1 MKFKKLLAG
10 VLSAAMVATMI
21 PSSLAGMFVS
31 AADTDLSSH
40 LLFQYTDTLEDQS
53 GKDNDGVAKGN
64 GVQTG
69 IEKDGRSSV
78 YLSSTSHGGGSIQ
91 LPDDLTAD
99 LTSETGFTFTTWIN
113 AATDADWA
121 RILDFGTDASGAD
134 PDTVK
139 DYFFI
144 AQNGRV
150 VAGQGASEFYLSDT
164 GISPAENEW
173 HHMAFTFMPEVN
185 AAGEDGQN
193 VGVIIYVDG
202 EVAFDASV
210 NQTNSGTRNALIDW
224 CNNVLPKLTDNYIGY
239 SRFSAD
245 PELNAY
251 LSDMRFYDMG
261 LTGNE
266 VVQVMADGMTTDQV
280 LNMAK
285 ESLTLAQT
293 ATSTDITLPA
303 TALAG
308 LVNVTWASSNPGV
321 MGNDGTIGTVEENT
335 TVTMTATLTY
345 GDQSVTK
352 EFNITV
358 YSPDTVPYVLN
369 IDGDDVVMDVSDTL
383 FGLFYEDIN
392 NAADGGIY
400 AELVQ
405 NRSFEFFTFGGY
417 TSNYTDGASSRT
429 HVPLQYWNYENGS
442 MTAKSEGG
450 LDETNPALA
459 LTAKEDDTFAG
470 INTSVNHYYATVA
483 DGTRVTN
490 QGYTSSNSSAM
501 NMEPGATY
509 NFSIYAKGN
518 GSSILVYVED
528 DNGNKLTDTQTINV
542 GSDEWTKCE
551 AVLSSNTEKDTL
563 GTLVMEFT
571 GNTDIDMVSLMP
583 VQTWGYSDQEGS
595 ESAHSNYEANS
606 NYRLR
611 EDLMQ
616 ALLKTNPSFLRFP
629 GGCISEGSYTWDNVY
644 DWKKSVGTAE
654 QREENYNVWGY
665 AMTMGLGYLE
675 YFQMAEDLG
684 AEPLPVMAC
693 GVLCQ
698 ARSDGANA
706 AGGALMDYYIQ
717 NFKDLIEFANG
728 DESTE
733 YGKLRAQLGHPEPF
747 NLKYLGVG
755 NENWG
760 NEFFANFEVFYAE
773 IMAFCKENGYDIT
786 IISTTGAQANDSA
799 YQSGWEFLAGEKAGG
814 DYTDKVT
821 TGMDTVV
828 GESGSTADRTHT
840 WYEKDSE
847 TDLPLKDNYMDTI
860 ADEHYYRSNEYLLN
874 NTDRYDYYER
884 AYNEDGTINDELSS
898 KVFVGEYASTDKN
911 TMMGA
916 LSEAAIMTSYEQ
928 NSDVV
933 RLAATAPLF
942 NKERDDSLY
951 RWTPDVIW
959 FDNDSVWFTPT
970 YYVQSLFPSNLGDEL
985 LRTDF
990 EYLDESG
997 EMKTLQPEGGVM
1009 LASGNAPVTIS
1020 KVTIYNADGGVY
1032 QTYDFTQMDENALE
1046 LAGWSEL
1053 PGSTAGYTL
1062 TGEGLNL
1069 AAQTAG
1075 YNGIYLNT
1083 DDMPANYKVVVDAT
1097 RTANGPDGF
1106 YVGVGVTDVTPDS
1119 EDMVV
1124 YSINYGGNAT
1134 GFKVYKDGVEGYT
1147 LGDYSVGTA
1156 AGNTYLT
1163 NYEAITTGTP
1173 YEITVDYG
1181 TTTSAGV
1188 GEDAV
1193 AVASGRQQ
1201 LNAYYTDGT
1210 TTSKVLNANLTA
1222 VNDMIYNSVTKDDEY
1237 VYIKLVNVDGYS
1249 KTTGINID
1257 NLAMS
1262 GKGTMTVLSGTE
1274 ENVNTANVNTDGN
1287 EVIAPITSDITLQS
1301 GSTTITLPAYSLT
1314 VLKLEISDG
1323 NVDVTMGGSLV
1334 DSNNLTTEEGRE
1346 GWNGYTVS
1354 GNGATYTE
1362 GNETITADENG
1373 VTFTQIGG
1381 NNYSVANPLKG
1392 NVTDGFSVV
1401 LDVAIPEGA
1410 TVDSWSGLFGFNN
1423 HAAWDHFQLS
1433 NNGLSIY
1440 ANSGIAKEDQ
1450 GATGN
1455 HYYDIERAEEKVDL
1469 TDAQVT
1475 MAVDKT
1481 SLKIYVNGELA
1492 ATYED
1497 GQQYGSALNNTYVN
1511 AVTLGA
1517 ANALDWFNLG
1527 TTAGDGTT
1535 WQWNNSL
1542 MTVSAVSF
1550 YNRALTA
1557 EEVSALAAY
1566 IPSTGVSIDG
1576 EDYIEITRGDSVT
1589 LNATVYPVGEGEP
1602 DPNTGKLPGAA
1613 TNSVT
1618 WSSSHPEIATVSKTG
1633 TVRGVAAGEATIT
1646 ATTTEGFTDTVTV
1659 KVNPVLVNN
1668 VTINTAAQT
1677 IDLGAS
1683 LRISATASPS
1693 NADNKTLKYESSDP
1707 QVATVDE
1714 EGILTTKGEGTT
1726 TITVTSTDGSNK
1738 SATVDIT
1745 VKDYEL
1751 ESVVITNAPDFELVV
1766 GSSLR
1771 LRTEVTPSEAAV
1783 TMSYETSNPEVA
1795 TVEGGMLSIVGVGE
1809 ATITVKATKLA
1820 DANESVSTTLKVTA
1834 VEQGDLVADYQ
1845 FNGNLIN
1852 DANKLQEGSY
1862 QTTTQGDLAVDPETG
1877 TITFNYSSGTGSANR
1892 VQMENPLKGKDLS
1905 ETGFTVAVKLDP
1917 TAGTINQYEGI
1928 WGFDDGAGFF
1938 GLGGNGQLWF
1948 NDYNG
1953 NYYDFIETAG
1963 NISANDGME
1972 LITVT
1977 VDPVQ
1982 DQIYFYK
1989 DSTLIKTVKSTWVDA
2004 ICTHVSN
2011 MNYFNLGCAATVYWG
2026 TAGFTCDYL
2035 QVYQRQLTDAE
2046 VGYLATT
2053 GSIEEPETVNK
2064 SALDTMVT
2072 KAAMIDGSIYTQ
2084 SSWTPFIEALNA
2096 ATAVIKN
2103 EQATNQ
2109 DVLTAQNNLNAAMEG
2124 LDVYAPI
2131 STPEVDV
2138 EYTFDGTLDATTGDA
2153 AAAELTGNKVYVG
2166 TDTTPAAPVTAEK
2179 ATFAA
2184 GPEEGTQAVQLS
2196 PSLGYGLK
2204 LDLPIT
2210 DSTFTVSFDVSY
2222 AALSTSSATM
2232 LIANDTLDQ
2241 YWSSIG
2247 QGWKT
2252 TIEETPMIWSRDQA
2266 SDQWMDLV
2274 SSNAGMALG
2283 EFATITAV
2291 FDNGTGYLYVNGTLV
2306 GTGSVPNAYGEGTEV
2321 YLGVNAWDAI
2331 PSASVANVQF
2341 YDEALV
2347 AQQVAYVVNGTEI
2360 VYDETPAEITP
2371 ITGEELT
2378 ATQAVVQQA
2387 ITIAQKW
2394 TGDQQD
2400 ARYTL
2405 LTALNELVAAGDVT
2419 KITSEQATALQ
2430 AALNNV
2436 MDSMKVLG
2444 DKNGDGV
2451 LNVLDV
2457 MCMAQYVV
2465 GSASN
2470 IDDPD
2475 VNNDG
2480 QVNLLDVM
2488 YLAQVVNGT
2497 LDYPEESVSE

>member
-10 VLSAAMVATMI
+10 VLSAAMIATMI
-21 PSSLAGMFVS
+21 PASLAGTFVS
-31 AADTDLSSH
+31 AEGLDDH
-40 LLFQYTDTLEDQS
+40 LLFQYTNSLTDQS
-53 GKDNDGVAKGN
+53 GNGNDGTAVGS
-64 GVQTG
+64 GVQT
-69 IEKDGRSSV
+69 EVLEDGRSSV
-78 YLSSTSHGGGSIQ
+78 YLGSTSHGGGSIQ
-91 LPDDLTAD
+91 LPDDLTAN
-99 LTSETGFTFTTWIN
+99 LSSETGFTFSTWIN
-113 AATDADWA
+113 AATDADWT
-121 RILDFGTDASGAD
+121 RILDFGTDAAGAD
-134 PDTVK
+134 PDNVK

-164 GISPAENEW
+164 GISPAVDEW

-210 NQTNSGTRNALIDW
+210 NQTNSGTRNALIAW
-224 CNNVLPKLTDNYIGY
+224 CNDVLPTFTDNYIGY
-239 SRFSAD
+239 SRFAVD

-251 LSDMRFYDMG
+251 LSDMRFYDIG
-261 LTGNE
+261 LTADE
-266 VVQVMADGMTTDQV
+266 VVQVMADGMTTEQV
-280 LNMAK
+280 LNMAQ

-293 ATSTDITLPA
+293 ATSTDISLPA

-308 LVNVTWASSNPGV
+308 LVNVTWVSSNPDV
-321 MGNDGTIGTVEENT
+321 MGNDGTIGNVEENT
-335 TVTMTATLTY
+335 TVTLTATLSY
-345 GDQSVTK
+345 QDQTVTK
-352 EFNITV
+352 EFTITV
-358 YSPDTVPYVLN
+358 YSADTVPYVLN

-383 FGLFYEDIN
+383 YGLFYEDIN

-405 NRSFEFFTFGGY
+405 NRSFEFFTFSGY
-417 TSNYTDGASSRT
+417 DSNYTNGASSRT
-429 HVPLQYWNYENGS
+429 HTPLQYWTGDTS
-442 MTAKSEGG
+442 MMTAKSEGG

-459 LTAKEDDTFAG
+459 LTAEEDEAFAG
-470 INTSVNHYYATVA
+470 INTTVNSYYATVA
-483 DGTRVTN
+483 DGARITN

-518 GSSILVYVED
+518 GSSIQVYVED
-528 DNGNKLTDTQTINV
+528 DNGNRLTDSQTITV
-542 GSDEWTKCE
+542 GSDEWTKYE
-551 AVLSSNTEKDTL
+551 AVLSSNTTEDTL

-571 GNTDIDMVSLMP
+571 GTADIDMVSLMP
-583 VQTWGYSDQEGS
+583 VETWGYSDQEGS
-595 ESAHSNYEANS
+595 ETARSNYDAND

-616 ALLKTNPSFLRFP
+616 ALLDCNPSFLRFP

-644 DWKKSVGTAE
+644 DWKKSIGTAE

-717 NFKDLIEFANG
+717 SFKDLIEFANG

-733 YGKLRAQLGHPEPF
+733 YGALRAQLGHPEPF

-773 IMAFCKENGYDIT
+773 IMAFCEENGYDIT
-786 IISTTGAQANDSA
+786 IISTVGAQANDSA
-799 YQSGWEFLAGEKAGG
+799 YQSGWEFLAGGKADG
-814 DYTDKVT
+814 DYTDTVT
-821 TGMDTVV
+821 TGMDTVI
-828 GESGSTADRTHT
+828 GESGSTASRTHN
-840 WYEKDSE
+840 WYTSDSE
-847 TDLPLKDNYMDTI
+847 TDLALKDNYMDTI
-860 ADEHYYRSNEYLLN
+860 ADEHYYRSNDYLIN

-884 AYNEDGTINDELSS
+884 VYNADGTINDELSS

-911 TMMGA
+911 TLMGA
-916 LSEAAIMTSYEQ
+916 LNEAAIMTSYEQ

-933 RLAATAPLF
+933 RMAATAPLF

-1009 LASGNAPVTIS
+1009 LASGNAVVTIS
-1020 KVTIYNADGGVY
+1020 SATIYNADGSVY
-1032 QTYDFTQMDENALE
+1032 QTYDFTQMSEQDLA

-1053 PGSTAGYTL
+1053 PSSTAGYTL

-1069 AAQTAG
+1069 AAQTSG

-1083 DDMPANYKVVVDAT
+1083 DDMPDNYKVVVNAT

-1106 YVGVGVTDVTPDS
+1106 YVGVGVTDVTVGS

-1124 YSINYGGNAT
+1124 YSINYGGSAT
-1134 GFKVYKDGVEGYT
+1134 GFKVYKDGVQGYT

-1163 NYEAITTGTP
+1163 QYEAITTGTP

-1181 TTTSAGV
+1181 TTTATPDGIN
-1188 GEDAV
+1188 
-1193 AVASGRQQ
+1193 VASGRQQ
-1201 LNAYYTDGT
+1201 LNAWYTDGGDF
-1210 TTSKVLNANLTA
+1210 TSQKLNANLTA

-1237 VYIKLVNVDGYS
+1237 VYVKLVNVDGYS

-1262 GKGTMTVLSGTE
+1262 GKGTMTVLAGTE
-1274 ENVNTANVNTDGN
+1274 DNVNTANVNTDGN
-1287 EVIAPITSDITLQS
+1287 EVIAPVTSDITLQN
-1301 GSTTITLPAYSLT
+1301 GSTTLTLPAYSVT

-1323 NVDVTMGGSLV
+1323 NVDLTMGGSLV

-1346 GWNGYTVS
+1346 GWSGYTAS
-1354 GNGATYTE
+1354 NFGGTYTE
-1362 GNETITADENG
+1362 GNDTITEDENG
-1373 VTFTQIGG
+1373 VTFTQAGL
-1381 NNYSVANPLKG
+1381 NSYSLANPLKG
-1392 NVTDGFSVV
+1392 KVTEGFSVV
-1401 LDVAIPEGA
+1401 LDVTIPEA
-1410 TVDSWSGLFGFNN
+1410 QALTDYEGLFGFNN
-1423 HAAWDHFQLS
+1423 HGAWQYWQAS
-1433 NNGLSIY
+1433 NNGATLQANSDLAYTNWTGEAPGSNPFYYGVVGTAQNMSDVQYTLTVDATGASIY
-1440 ANSGIAKEDQ
+1440 
-1450 GATGN
+1450 
-1455 HYYDIERAEEKVDL
+1455 L
-1469 TDAQVT
+1469 
-1475 MAVDKT
+1475 
-1481 SLKIYVNGELA
+1481 NGELV
-1492 ATYED
+1492 ATYTEENSD
-1497 GQQYGSALNNTYVN
+1497 YVS

-1517 ANALDWFNLG
+1517 ANGLDWFNLG
-1527 TTAGDGTT
+1527 FNAGDGAT
-1535 WQWNNSL
+1535 WNWFNSL
-1542 MTVSAVSF
+1542 MTVSSVSF

-1557 EEVSALAAY
+1557 EEAASLAAY

-1576 EDYIEITRGDSVT
+1576 EDTITITRGDSVT
-1589 LNATVYPVGEGEP
+1589 LNATVSPVGEGEP
-1602 DPNTGKLPGAA
+1602 DPETGKVPGAA

-1618 WSSSHPEIATVSKTG
+1618 WSSSDDSIATVSKTG
-1633 TVRGVAAGEATIT
+1633 VVRGVAAGTATIT
-1646 ATTTEGFTDTVTV
+1646 ATTTEGFTDSVTVTV
-1659 KVNPVLVNN
+1659 EPVRVSGI
-1668 VTINTAAQT
+1668 TINTAAQT

-1683 LRISATASPS
+1683 LRISASVSPS
-1693 NADNKTLKYESSDP
+1693 NADNKTLSYASSNP
-1707 QVATVDE
+1707 AVATVNE
-1714 EGILTTKGEGTT
+1714 EGILTTVGEGTT
-1726 TITVTSTDGSNK
+1726 TITVSSTDGSNV

-1745 VKDYEL
+1745 VENFPL
-1751 ESVVITNAPDFELVV
+1751 ESVVVTNAPDFELVV

-1771 LRTEVTPSEAAV
+1771 LRTDVTPAEASV
-1783 TMSYETSNPEVA
+1783 TMSYASSNADVA
-1795 TVEGGMLSIVGVGE
+1795 TVEGGMLSIVGEGN
-1809 ATITVKATKLA
+1809 ATITVTATKA
-1820 DANESVSTTLKVTA
+1820 DGTSVSTSFDVTA
-1834 VEQGDLVADYQ
+1834 VVQGDLVADYQ
-1845 FNGNLIN
+1845 FNGDLIN
-1852 DANKLQEGSY
+1852 SANKLQEGSY
-1862 QTTTQGDLAVDPETG
+1862 QTSTQGDLAVDPETG
-1877 TITFNYSSGTGSANR
+1877 TITFNYSSGTGSANL
-1892 VQMENPLKGKDLS
+1892 VKMENPLKGKDLS
-1905 ETGFTVAVKLDP
+1905 TSGFTVAVMLDP
-1917 TAGTINQYEGI
+1917 TAGSINQYEGI
-1928 WGFDDGAGFF
+1928 WGFDDGSGFF

-1948 NDYNG
+1948 NDYAG

-1972 LITVT
+1972 LITVK
-1977 VDPVQ
+1977 VDPVN
-1982 DQIYFYK
+1982 DMIYFYK
-1989 DSTLIKTVKSTWVDA
+1989 DATLIETVSSSWVDA
-2004 ICTHVSN
+2004 ICTHVSS

-2053 GSIEEPETVNK
+2053 GSIEEPETVDTT
-2064 SALDTMVT
+2064 ALATNVT
-2072 KAAMIDGSIYTQ
+2072 KAALIDGEGYTQ
-2084 SSWTPFIEALNA
+2084 SSWNTFIAALEAAKDVLLNPTTNVAVLEANNALNS
-2096 ATAVIKN
+2096 
-2103 EQATNQ
+2103 
-2109 DVLTAQNNLNAAMEG
+2109 AMEG
-2124 LDVYAPI
+2124 LTVYAPPA
-2131 STPEVDV
+2131 TPEADV
-2138 EYTFDGTLDATTGDA
+2138 EYSFNGTLDATGDA

-2166 TDTTPAAPVTAEK
+2166 TDTTPAEPVTAEE
-2179 ATFAA
+2179 ATFTA

-2204 LDLPIT
+2204 LDIPVT
-2210 DSTFTVSFDVSY
+2210 DSTFTMSFDVSY
-2222 AALSTSSATM
+2222 AALSTNSATM

-2266 SDQWMDLV
+2266 GNQWMDLV
-2274 SSNAGMALG
+2274 SSNAGMALD
-2283 EFATITAV
+2283 EFATVTAV
-2291 FDNGTGYLYVNGTLV
+2291 FDNGNGSLYVNGTLV
-2306 GTGSVPNAYGEGTEV
+2306 GTGNVPSAYGEGTEV

-2331 PSASVANVQF
+2331 PSASIANVQF
-2341 YDEALV
+2341 YDEALN
-2347 AQQVAYVVNGTEI
+2347 AAQVAYVVNGTEI
-2360 VYDETPAEITP
+2360 VYDETPAEITY
-2371 ITGEELT
+2371 ITGDDLT
-2378 ATQAVVQQA
+2378 AVQDTVARAVA
-2387 ITIAQKW
+2387 AEENW
-2394 TGDQQD
+2394 TGEQDD
-2400 ARYTL
+2400 ARYALLCTL
-2405 LTALNELVAAGDVT
+2405 NDMVAAGDVT
-2419 KITSEQATALQ
+2419 KITAQQGLALQ
-2430 AALNNV
+2430 VALNTTMNSV
-2436 MDSMKVLG
+2436 SVVG

-2451 LNVLDV
+2451 LDVLDV
-2457 MCMAQYVV
+2457 MMLAQYVT
-2465 GSASN
+2465 GSVTE

-2475 VNNDG
+2475 VNNDNV
-2480 QVNLLDVM
+2480 VNVLDVM

-2497 LDYPEESVSE
+2497 LTYPLGAM

>member
-69 IEKDGRSSV
+69 VEKDGRSSV

-99 LTSETGFTFTTWIN
+99 LSSKTGFTFTTWIN

-150 VAGQGASEFYLSDT
+150 VAGQGTSEFYLSDT

-542 GSDEWTKCE
+542 GSDEWTKYE

-571 GNTDIDMVSLMP
+571 GDTDIDMVSLMP

-616 ALLKTNPSFLRFP
+616 ALLNTNPSFLRFP

-733 YGKLRAQLGHPEPF
+733 YGALRTALGHPEPF

-911 TMMGA
+911 TLMGA

-970 YYVQSLFPSNLGDEL
+970 YYVQSHFPSNLGDEL

-1009 LASGNAPVTIS
+1009 LASGNAPVNIS

-1053 PGSTAGYTL
+1053 PSSTAGYTL

-1069 AAQTAG
+1069 AAQTSG

-1323 NVDVTMGGSLV
+1323 NVDVTMGDSLAGSYTF
-1334 DSNNLTTEEGRE
+1334 DNENLANGAVEGAAGTVVTNKTLQENDNTMTYVEGRNGGKAVSFDGTADGNVVKLDATLTGNQQTISFWMNTTAYNNFSSAMFALDTDTTNYVNVIPHGWDDDSLSPQYAE
-1346 GWNGYTVS
+1346 GVS
-1354 GNGATYTE
+1354 GTINNTAGAE
-1362 GNETITADENG
+1362 GSVNVGEWHM
-1373 VTFTQIGG
+1373 VTFVVDGTSLTIYKDGQAVRAFQ
-1381 NNYSVANPLKG
+1381 NSEFVDTAS
-1392 NVTDGFSVV
+1392 VTDGFWNTF
-1401 LDVAIPEGA
+1401 D
-1410 TVDSWSGLFGFNN
+1410 
-1423 HAAWDHFQLS
+1423 
-1433 NNGLSIY
+1433 SIY
-1440 ANSGIAKEDQ
+1440 LG
-1450 GATGN
+1450 GN
-1455 HYYDIERAEEKVDL
+1455 LWD
-1469 TDAQVT
+1469 
-1475 MAVDKT
+1475 
-1481 SLKIYVNGELA
+1481 
-1492 ATYED
+1492 
-1497 GQQYGSALNNTYVN
+1497 NTYN
-1511 AVTLGA
+1511 GA
-1517 ANALDWFNLG
+1517 IDDVYL
-1527 TTAGDGTT
+1527 
-1535 WQWNNSL
+1535 
-1542 MTVSAVSF
+1542 
-1550 YNRALTA
+1550 YNKALTA
-1557 EEVSALAAY
+1557 EEVAALYGY

-1576 EDYIEITRGDSVT
+1576 EENIEITRGDSVT

-1726 TITVTSTDGSNK
+1726 TITVTSTDGSNV
-1738 SATVDIT
+1738 SDTVDIT

-1771 LRTEVTPSEAAV
+1771 LRTEVTPGEAAV
-1783 TMSYETSNPEVA
+1783 AMSYETSNSEVA

-1820 DANESVSTTLKVTA
+1820 DPNKSVSTTLKVTA

-2166 TDTTPAAPVTAEK
+2166 TDTTPAEPVTAEK

-2252 TIEETPMIWSRDQA
+2252 TIEDTPMIWSRDQA

-2306 GTGSVPNAYGEGTEV
+2306 GTGSVPTGYGANTEV

>member
-53 GKDNDGVAKGN
+53 GKDNDGVVKGN

-69 IEKDGRSSV
+69 VEKDGRSSV

-99 LTSETGFTFTTWIN
+99 LSSKTGFTFTTWIN

-144 AQNGRV
+144 AQNGRI
-150 VAGQGASEFYLSDT
+150 VAGQGTSEFYLSDT

-459 LTAKEDDTFAG
+459 LTAAEDDTFAG

-542 GSDEWTKCE
+542 GSDEWTKYE

-571 GNTDIDMVSLMP
+571 GDTDIDMVSLMP

-616 ALLKTNPSFLRFP
+616 ALLNTNPSFLRFP

-733 YGKLRAQLGHPEPF
+733 YGALRAALGHPEPF

-911 TMMGA
+911 TLMGA

-1032 QTYDFTQMDENALE
+1032 QTYDFTQMNENALE

-1069 AAQTAG
+1069 AAQTSG

-1163 NYEAITTGTP
+1163 NYEPITTGTP

-1323 NVDVTMGGSLV
+1323 NVDVTMGDSLAGSYTF
-1334 DSNNLTTEEGRE
+1334 DNENLANGAVEGAAGTVVTNKTLQENDNTMTYVEGRNGGKAVSFDGTADGNVVKLDATLTGNQQTISFWMNTTAYNNFSSAMFALDTDTTNYVNVIPHGWDDDSLSPQYAE
-1346 GWNGYTVS
+1346 GVS
-1354 GNGATYTE
+1354 GTINNTAGAE
-1362 GNETITADENG
+1362 GSVNVGEWHM
-1373 VTFTQIGG
+1373 VTFVVDGTSLTIYKDGQAVRAFQ
-1381 NNYSVANPLKG
+1381 NSEFVDTAS
-1392 NVTDGFSVV
+1392 VTDGFWNTF
-1401 LDVAIPEGA
+1401 D
-1410 TVDSWSGLFGFNN
+1410 
-1423 HAAWDHFQLS
+1423 
-1433 NNGLSIY
+1433 SIY
-1440 ANSGIAKEDQ
+1440 LG
-1450 GATGN
+1450 GN
-1455 HYYDIERAEEKVDL
+1455 LWD
-1469 TDAQVT
+1469 
-1475 MAVDKT
+1475 
-1481 SLKIYVNGELA
+1481 
-1492 ATYED
+1492 
-1497 GQQYGSALNNTYVN
+1497 NTYN
-1511 AVTLGA
+1511 GA
-1517 ANALDWFNLG
+1517 IDDVYL
-1527 TTAGDGTT
+1527 
-1535 WQWNNSL
+1535 
-1542 MTVSAVSF
+1542 
-1550 YNRALTA
+1550 YNKALTA
-1557 EEVSALAAY
+1557 EEVAALYGY

-1576 EDYIEITRGDSVT
+1576 EENIEITRGDSVT

-1693 NADNKTLKYESSDP
+1693 NADNKTLKYESSKPD
-1707 QVATVDE
+1707 VATINE
-1714 EGILTTKGEGTT
+1714 EGILTTVGEGTT
-1726 TITVTSTDGSNK
+1726 TITVTSTDGSNV
-1738 SATVDIT
+1738 SDTVDIT
-1745 VKDYEL
+1745 VEDYEL

-1771 LRTEVTPSEAAV
+1771 LRTEVTPGEAAV
-1783 TMSYETSNPEVA
+1783 AMSYETSNSEVA

-1820 DANESVSTTLKVTA
+1820 DANESVSTTLQVTA

-1989 DSTLIKTVKSTWVDA
+1989 DSTLIETVKSTWVDA

-2084 SSWTPFIEALNA
+2084 SSWTPFVEALNA

-2166 TDTTPAAPVTAEK
+2166 TDTTPAEPVTAEK

-2252 TIEETPMIWSRDQA
+2252 TIEDTPMIWSRDQA

-2306 GTGSVPNAYGEGTEV
+2306 GTGSVPTGYGANTEV

-2331 PSASVANVQF
+2331 PSASIANVQF

-2347 AQQVAYVVNGTEI
+2347 AQQVAYVVNDTEI

-2371 ITGEELT
+2371 ITGDELT
-2378 ATQAVVQQA
+2378 STQAVVQQA

>member
-40 LLFQYTDTLEDQS
+40 LLFQYTDSLNDQS
-53 GKDNDGVAKGN
+53 GNGNDGAAQGS

-69 IEKDGRSSV
+69 VEQDGRSSV

-91 LPDDLTAD
+91 LPDDLTAN
-99 LTSETGFTFTTWIN
+99 LSSKTGFTFATWIN
-113 AATDADWA
+113 AATDADWT
-121 RILDFGTDASGAD
+121 RILDLGTDASGAD
-134 PDTVK
+134 PDNVK

-150 VAGQGASEFYLSDT
+150 VAGQGTSEFYLSDT
-164 GISPAENEW
+164 GISPAADEW
-173 HHMAFTFMPEVN
+173 HHMAFTFMPETN

-224 CNNVLPKLTDNYIGY
+224 CNNVLPTFTDNYIGY
-239 SRFSAD
+239 SRFAVD

-251 LSDMRFYDMG
+251 LSDMRFYDIG
-261 LTGNE
+261 LTADE
-266 VVQVMADGMTTDQV
+266 VVQVMADGMTTEQV

-285 ESLTLAQT
+285 ESLTLSQT
-293 ATSTDITLPA
+293 ATSTDISLPDS
-303 TALAG
+303 ALAG
-308 LVNVTWASSNPGV
+308 LVSVTWQSSNPDV

-352 EFNITV
+352 EFVITV

-369 IDGDDVVMDVSDTL
+369 IDGEDVVMDVSDTL

-405 NRSFEFFTFGGY
+405 NRSFEFFTFSGY
-417 TSNYTDGASSRT
+417 DSNYTTGASSRT
-429 HVPLQYWNYENGS
+429 HVPLQYWGYESGT

-450 LDETNPALA
+450 LDETNPALT
-459 LTAKEDDTFAG
+459 LTAEEDEAFAG
-470 INTSVNHYYATVA
+470 INTTVNSYYASVS

-490 QGYTSSNSSAM
+490 QGYTSSGSSAM
-501 NMEPGATY
+501 NMEPSATY
-509 NFSIYAKGN
+509 DFSIYAKN
-518 GSSILVYVED
+518 AGSSIQVYVED
-528 DNGNKLTDTQTINV
+528 DNGNRLTDTQTINV
-542 GSDEWTKCE
+542 TGDEWTKYE
-551 AVLSSNTEKDTL
+551 VVLSSNTEEDTL

-571 GNTDIDMVSLMP
+571 GDTDIDMVSLMP

-616 ALLKTNPSFLRFP
+616 ALLDTNPSFLRFP

-644 DWKKSVGTAE
+644 DWKKSIGTAE

-717 NFKDLIEFANG
+717 SFKDLIEFANG

-733 YGKLRAQLGHPEPF
+733 YGALRAALGHPEPF

-773 IMAFCKENGYDIT
+773 IMAFCEENGYDIT

-799 YQSGWEFLAGEKAGG
+799 YQSGWEFLAGEKADG
-814 DYTDKVT
+814 DYTDTVT

-828 GESGSTADRTHT
+828 GESGTTAERTHN
-840 WYEKDSE
+840 WYTSDSE
-847 TDLPLKDNYMDTI
+847 TDAQFKDNYMDTI

-884 AYNEDGTINDELSS
+884 AYNADGTINDELSS

-942 NKERDDSLY
+942 NKQRDDSLY

-985 LRTDF
+985 LRTEF
-990 EYLDESG
+990 QYLDESG

-1009 LASGNAPVTIS
+1009 LASGNAAVTIS
-1020 KVTIYNADGGVY
+1020 SATIYNADGGVY
-1032 QTYDFTQMDENALE
+1032 QTYDFTQMSEQDLE
-1046 LAGWSEL
+1046 LAGWTEL
-1053 PGSTAGYTL
+1053 PSSTAGYTL

-1069 AAQTAG
+1069 AAQTSG
-1075 YNGIYLNT
+1075 YNGIYLNAA
-1083 DDMPANYKVVVDAT
+1083 DMPDNYKVVVNAT

-1124 YSINYGGNAT
+1124 YSINYGGSAT

-1201 LNAYYTDGT
+1201 LNAYYTSEGF
-1210 TTSKVLNANLTA
+1210 TSKVLNANLTA

-1262 GKGTMTVLSGTE
+1262 GKGTMTVLAGTE

-1287 EVIAPITSDITLQS
+1287 EVIAPVTSDITLQS

-1323 NVDVTMGGSLV
+1323 NVDLTMGGSLV
-1334 DSNNLTTEEGRE
+1334 DSNDLTTEAGRE
-1346 GWNGYTVS
+1346 GWSGYTAS
-1354 GNGATYTE
+1354 DFGATYTE
-1362 GNETITADENG
+1362 GNDTITEDESG
-1373 VTFTQIGG
+1373 VTFTEAGL
-1381 NNYSVANPLKG
+1381 NSYSLANPLKG
-1392 NVTDGFSVV
+1392 QVTDGFTVV
-1401 LDVAIPEGA
+1401 LDVTIPEGQVL
-1410 TVDSWSGLFGFNN
+1410 TDYEGLFGFNN
-1423 HAAWDHFQLS
+1423 HTAWQYWQAS
-1433 NNGLSIY
+1433 NNGATLQANSDLAYTNWTGEAPGDNPFYYGIVGTVQDMSDVQYTLSVDETGASIY
-1440 ANSGIAKEDQ
+1440 
-1450 GATGN
+1450 
-1455 HYYDIERAEEKVDL
+1455 L
-1469 TDAQVT
+1469 
-1475 MAVDKT
+1475 
-1481 SLKIYVNGELA
+1481 NGELV
-1492 ATYED
+1492 ATYTEENSD
-1497 GQQYGSALNNTYVN
+1497 YVS

-1517 ANALDWFNLG
+1517 ANGLDWFNLG
-1527 TTAGDGTT
+1527 FNAGNGTDFNWFNT
-1535 WQWNNSL
+1535 L
-1542 MTVSAVSF
+1542 MTASSVSF

-1557 EEVSALAAY
+1557 EEAAALAAY

-1576 EDYIEITRGDSVT
+1576 EDTIEITRGDSVT

-1618 WSSSHPEIATVSKTG
+1618 WSSDHPEIATVSKTG
-1633 TVRGVAAGEATIT
+1633 TVRGVAAGQATIT
-1646 ATTTEGFTDTVTV
+1646 ATTTEGFTDSVTVT
-1659 KVNPVLVNN
+1659 VNPVLVNN
-1668 VTINTAAQT
+1668 VTINTAEQT

-1707 QVATVDE
+1707 QVATVDQD
-1714 EGILTTKGEGTT
+1714 GILTTVGEGTT
-1726 TITVTSTDGSNK
+1726 TITVTSTDGSNA
-1738 SATVDIT
+1738 SDTVDIT
-1745 VKDYEL
+1745 VKDYAL

-1771 LRTEVTPSEAAV
+1771 LRTEVTPGEAAV
-1783 TMSYETSNPEVA
+1783 TMSYETSNSEVA

-1820 DANESVSTTLKVTA
+1820 DENESVSTTLKVTA

-1845 FNGNLIN
+1845 FNGNLTN

-1963 NISANDGME
+1963 NITANDGME

-1977 VDPVQ
+1977 VDPVA
-1982 DQIYFYK
+1982 DQIHFYK
-1989 DSTLIKTVKSTWVDA
+1989 DSTLIETVESTWVDA

-2035 QVYQRQLTDAE
+2035 QVYQRQLTDME

-2053 GSIEEPETVNK
+2053 GSIDEPDTVDKN
-2064 SALDTMVT
+2064 ALITMVT
-2072 KAAMIDGSIYTQ
+2072 EAAMIDGSTYTQ
-2084 SSWTPFIEALNA
+2084 SSWTPFIEALEA
-2096 ATAVIKN
+2096 AAAVIEN
-2103 EQATNQ
+2103 GQATNQ

-2138 EYTFDGTLDATTGDA
+2138 EYSFNGTLDATTGDA

-2166 TDTTPAAPVTAEK
+2166 TDTTPAEPVTADE
-2179 ATFAA
+2179 ATFTA
-2184 GPEEGTQAVQLS
+2184 GPEEGIQAVQLS
-2196 PSLGYGLK
+2196 PTLGYGLK
-2204 LDLPIT
+2204 LDLPVT
-2210 DSTFTVSFDVSY
+2210 DNTFTVSFDVSY

-2274 SSNAGMALG
+2274 SSNAGMALD

-2306 GTGSVPNAYGEGTEV
+2306 GTGLVPTGYGADTEV

-2331 PSASVANVQF
+2331 PSASIANVQF

-2371 ITGEELT
+2371 ITGDELT
-2378 ATQAVVQQA
+2378 ATQDVVQQA
-2387 ITIAQKW
+2387 ISTAQKW

-2419 KITSEQATALQ
+2419 KITSEQA
-2430 AALNNV
+2430 AALRAALSNV
-2436 MDSMKVLG
+2436 LDSMTVLG

-2457 MCMAQYVV
+2457 MCLAQYVV

-2470 IDDPD
+2470 IDDAD
-2475 VNNDG
+2475 VNGDG
-2480 QVNLLDVM
+2480 EVNLLDVM

-2497 LDYPEESVSE
+2497 LEYPEESVSE

>member
-21 PSSLAGMFVS
+21 PSSLAGIFVS
-31 AADTDLSSH
+31 AEGLDDH
-40 LLFQYTDTLEDQS
+40 LLFQYESSLTDAS
-53 GKDNDGVAKGN
+53 GNGNDGVAKGA
-64 GVQTG
+64 GVQ
-69 IEKDGRSSV
+69 ENVEYQDRDAV

-99 LTSETGFTFTTWIN
+99 LTSETGFTFATWIN
-113 AATDADWA
+113 AATDADWT
-121 RILDFGTDASGAD
+121 RILDLGTDASGAD

-150 VAGQGASEFYLSDT
+150 VAGQGSTEFYLSDT
-164 GISPAENEW
+164 GISPAVNEW

-185 AAGEDGQN
+185 AQGESGQN
-193 VGVIIYVDG
+193 VGVIVYVDG

-210 NQTNSGTRNALIDW
+210 NQTNSGTRNALIAW
-224 CNNVLPKLTDNYIGY
+224 CNDVLPTLTDNYIGY

-251 LSDMRFYDMG
+251 LSDMRFYDIG
-261 LTGNE
+261 LTSDE

-280 LNMAK
+280 LSMAYDN
-285 ESLTLAQT
+285 LTLAQT
-293 ATSTDITLPA
+293 ATSTDLSLPSS
-303 TALAG
+303 ALAG
-308 LVNVTWASSNPGV
+308 LVNVTWSSSNPDV

-335 TVTMTATLTY
+335 NVTMTATLSY
-345 GDQSVTK
+345 QDQTVTK
-352 EFNITV
+352 EFTITV
-358 YSPDTVPYVLN
+358 YSADTVPYVLN
-369 IDGDDVVMDVSDTL
+369 IDGEDVVMDVSDTL

-405 NRSFEFFTFGGY
+405 NRSFEYFTFSGY
-417 TSNYTDGASSRT
+417 TSNYTDGASSRN
-429 HVPLQYWNYENGS
+429 HVPLQYWTGDTS
-442 MTAKSEGG
+442 MMTAKHDGG

-459 LTAKEDDTFAG
+459 LTAAEDETFAG
-470 INTSVNHYYATVA
+470 INTTVNTYYVTVA
-483 DGTRVTN
+483 DGAVISN
-490 QGYTSSNSSAM
+490 QGYTSSNKSAM

-509 NFSIYAKGN
+509 DFSIYAKN
-518 GSSILVYVED
+518 AGSSIQVYVED
-528 DNGNKLTDTQTINV
+528 DNGNKLTDIQTINV
-542 GSDEWTKCE
+542 TSDDWTKYE
-551 AVLSSNTEKDTL
+551 AVLSSNTEADTL
-563 GTLVMEFT
+563 GTLVLEFT
-571 GNTDIDMVSLMP
+571 GTTDIDMVSLMP
-583 VQTWGYSDQEGS
+583 VETWGYTAQDGS
-595 ESAHSNYEANS
+595 ETANSNYTSND

-616 ALLKTNPSFLRFP
+616 ALLDTNPSFLRFP

-644 DWKKSVGTAE
+644 DWKKSIGTPE

-728 DESTE
+728 DTSTE
-733 YGKLRAQLGHPEPF
+733 YGALRAALGHPEPF

-773 IMAFCKENGYDIT
+773 IMAFCEEKGYDIT

-799 YQSGWEFLAGEKAGG
+799 YQSGWEFLAGEKAAGS
-814 DYTDKVT
+814 YTDTVT

-828 GESGSTADRTHT
+828 GSSGSTASRNHT
-840 WYEKDSE
+840 WYTSDSE

-911 TMMGA
+911 TLMGA

-990 EYLDESG
+990 QYLDENG

-1032 QTYDFTQMDENALE
+1032 QTYDFTQMSESDLT

-1053 PGSTAGYTL
+1053 PSSTAGYTL

-1083 DDMPANYKVVVDAT
+1083 DDMPSNYKVVVDAT
-1097 RTANGPDGF
+1097 RTGDGPDGF
-1106 YVGVGVTDVTPDS
+1106 YVGVGVTDVTEGS

-1181 TTTSAGV
+1181 TTTNAGV

-1210 TTSKVLNANLTA
+1210 NTSKVLNANLTA

-1262 GKGTMTVLSGTE
+1262 GKGTMTVLSGTAD
-1274 ENVNTANVNTDGN
+1274 NVNTANVNTDGH
-1287 EVIAPITSDITLQS
+1287 EVIAPVESEITLQN
-1301 GSTTITLPAYSLT
+1301 GSTTLTLPAYSLT

-1334 DSNNLTTEEGRE
+1334 DSNDLTTEEGRE
-1346 GWNGYTVS
+1346 GWSGYTAS
-1354 GNGATYTE
+1354 NFGAIYAEGNDTITE
-1362 GNETITADENG
+1362 GENG
-1373 VTFTQIGG
+1373 VTFTEAGL
-1381 NNYSVANPLKG
+1381 NSYSLANPLKG
-1392 NVTDGFSVV
+1392 QVTDGFTVKV
-1401 LDVAIPEGA
+1401 DATIPVEQALTQYEGF
-1410 TVDSWSGLFGFNN
+1410 FGFNN
-1423 HAAWDHFQLS
+1423 HGAWQYWQAS
-1433 NNGLSIY
+1433 NDGTTLQANSDDAYENWTGEEPGDNPFYYGIVGTAQDAMRDVEYTISVDANSASIY
-1440 ANSGIAKEDQ
+1440 
-1450 GATGN
+1450 
-1455 HYYDIERAEEKVDL
+1455 L
-1469 TDAQVT
+1469 
-1475 MAVDKT
+1475 
-1481 SLKIYVNGELA
+1481 NGQLV
-1492 ATYED
+1492 ATYTED
-1497 GQQYGSALNNTYVN
+1497 NSDYVS

-1517 ANALDWFNLG
+1517 ANGLDWFNLG
-1527 TTAGDGTT
+1527 FNAADGAT
-1535 WQWNNSL
+1535 WNWFNSM
-1542 MTVSAVSF
+1542 MTVSSVSF

-1557 EEVSALAAY
+1557 EEITSLYNYV
-1566 IPSTGVSIDG
+1566 PSTGVSIDG
-1576 EDYIEITRGDSVT
+1576 EKEITITRGDSVT
-1589 LNATVYPVGEGEP
+1589 LNATVYPVGEGDP
-1602 DPNTGKLPGAA
+1602 DPETGKLPGAA

-1618 WSSSHPEIATVSKTG
+1618 WSSSNPEVATVSKTG
-1633 TVRGVAAGEATIT
+1633 TVRGVAAGDAVIT
-1646 ATTTEGFTDTVTV
+1646 ATTTEGYTASVKVTV
-1659 KVNPVLVNN
+1659 EPVRVSNI
-1668 VTINTAAQT
+1668 TINTAEQT

-1683 LRISATASPS
+1683 LRISATVSPS
-1693 NADNKTLKYESSDP
+1693 GADNKTLKYESSAPD
-1707 QVATVDE
+1707 VATINE
-1714 EGILTTKGEGTT
+1714 EGILTTVGEGTT
-1726 TITVTSTDGSNK
+1726 TITVSSTDGSNV

-1745 VKDYEL
+1745 VENFPL
-1751 ESVVITNAPDFELVV
+1751 ESVEVTNAPDFELVV

-1771 LRTEVTPSEAAV
+1771 LRTDVTPAEAYV
-1783 TMSYETSNPEVA
+1783 TMSYSSDNTEVA
-1795 TVEGGMLSIVGVGE
+1795 TVEGGMLSIVGVGS
-1809 ATITVKATKLA
+1809 ANITVTATKA
-1820 DANESVSTTLKVTA
+1820 DGTSVSTSFAVNA

-1862 QTTTQGDLAVDPETG
+1862 QTTTQPDLAVDPETG
-1877 TITFNYSSGTGSANR
+1877 TITFNWSLGAGSHNIVR
-1892 VQMENPLKGKDLS
+1892 MDNPLKGKDLS
-1905 ETGFTVAVKLDP
+1905 EVGFSVAVMMDP
-1917 TAGTINQYEGI
+1917 TQLNDWEGI
-1928 WGFDDGAGFF
+1928 WSFSDGSGFF
-1938 GLGGNGQLWF
+1938 GMGGTGKLWYNDWNGV
-1948 NDYNG
+1948 
-1953 NYYDFIETAG
+1953 YYDFDQTIGA
-1963 NISANDGME
+1963 ISQNEGME

-1977 VDPVQ
+1977 VDPVN
-1982 DQIYFYK
+1982 DKIYLYK
-1989 DSTLIKTVKSTWVDA
+1989 DATLTHTVNVPNAASGENFTDL
-2004 ICTHVSN
+2004 ICSYVSGL
-2011 MNYFNLGCAATVYWG
+2011 NYFNLGAAAPGSWG
-2026 TAGFTCDYL
+2026 TSAFTCDYI

-2046 VGYLATT
+2046 VGYLAST
-2053 GSIEEPETVNK
+2053 GSIEEPEGIDITALTTTVTQA
-2064 SALDTMVT
+2064 AL
-2072 KAAMIDGSIYTQ
+2072 IDGEGYTQ
-2084 SSWTPFIEALNA
+2084 SSWDAFIA
-2096 ATAVIKN
+2096 A
-2103 EQATNQ
+2103 
-2109 DVLTAQNNLNAAMEG
+2109 LTAAKNVLLNPESNEAVMEANTNLTNAMNG
-2124 LDVYAPI
+2124 LTEYAPPA
-2131 STPEVDV
+2131 TPVADV
-2138 EYTFDGTLDATTGDA
+2138 EYTFDDTLESATEGVGSAVLVGKGEGGKVGD
-2153 AAAELTGNKVYVG
+2153 ELADQTAQFSDGAIVLN
-2166 TDTTPAAPVTAEK
+2166 PAN
-2179 ATFAA
+2179 
-2184 GPEEGTQAVQLS
+2184 
-2196 PSLGYGLK
+2196 GYGVK
-2204 LDLPIT
+2204 LDVDTSTIT
-2210 DSTFTVSFDVSY
+2210 NNTFTVSFDVTYQSIT
-2222 AALSTSSATM
+2222 ANLATLFIGAQDQTSQ
-2232 LIANDTLDQ
+2232 LW
-2241 YWSSIG
+2241 YSIG
-2247 QGWKT
+2247 NGYAPNGY
-2252 TIEETPMIWSRDQA
+2252 EEANYMIWHNNNGAYGQLNSG
-2266 SDQWMDLV
+2266 V
-2274 SSNAGMALG
+2274 VIETGVKG
-2283 EFATITAV
+2283 TITAV
-2291 FDNGTGYLYVNGTLV
+2291 F
-2306 GTGSVPNAYGEGTEV
+2306 EGTNAVLYLNGEEIHRGTV
-2321 YLGVNAWDAI
+2321 PAVVGENTNFYLGVNAWDAI
-2331 PSASVANVQF
+2331 ADVTIDNFEF
-2341 YDEALV
+2341 YNEALNA
-2347 AQQVAYVVNGTEI
+2347 AQVDYIVNDTEI
-2360 VYDETPAEITP
+2360 VYDETPANITYV
-2371 ITGEELT
+2371 TGDELT
-2378 ATQAVVQQA
+2378 AVQDTVARA
-2387 ITIAQKW
+2387 IETAQNW
-2394 TGDQQD
+2394 TGAEDD
-2400 ARYTL
+2400 ANYQL
-2405 LTALNELVAAGDVT
+2405 LTTLNGMVAEGDVT
-2419 KITSEQATALQ
+2419 KITAEQAAALQ
-2430 AALNNV
+2430 AALNTTMNAMSV
-2436 MDSMKVLG
+2436 VG

-2451 LNVLDV
+2451 LDVLDV
-2457 MCMAQYVV
+2457 MTLAQYVV
-2465 GSASN
+2465 GSITE

-2480 QVNLLDVM
+2480 AVNVLDVM
-2488 YLAQVVNGT
+2488 YLAQVVNGS
-2497 LDYPEESVSE
+2497 LDYPVDA

>member
-69 IEKDGRSSV
+69 VEKDGRSSV

-99 LTSETGFTFTTWIN
+99 LSSKTGFTFTTWIN
-113 AATDADWA
+113 AQTDADWA
-121 RILDFGTDASGAD
+121 RLLDIGEAGSGQEATDSNYRN
-134 PDTVK
+134 
-139 DYFFI
+139 YFFV
-144 AQNGRV
+144 AQNGRIV
-150 VAGQGASEFYLSDT
+150 SGQGNTEFYLTDT
-164 GISPAENEW
+164 GVEPTLGEW
-173 HHMAFTFMPEVN
+173 HHIAIAFMPEVN
-185 AAGEDGQN
+185 AAEEDGQN
-193 VGVIIYVDG
+193 VGVILYVDG
-202 EVAFDASV
+202 EVAYDASV
-210 NQTNSGTRNALIDW
+210 NQTNSGTRNALIAW
-224 CNNVLPKLTDNYIGY
+224 CNDVLPGFTDNYIGY
-239 SRFSAD
+239 SRFDGDA
-245 PELNAY
+245 ELNAY

-261 LTGNE
+261 LTADQ
-266 VVQVMADGMTTDQV
+266 VVQVMADGMTTEQV

-293 ATSTDITLPA
+293 ATSTNITLPA

-308 LVNVTWASSNPGV
+308 LVNVTWASSKPNI
-321 MGNDGTIGTVEENT
+321 MGNDGTVGDVSENT
-335 TVTMTATLTY
+335 NVTMTATLTY

-405 NRSFEFFTFGGY
+405 NRSFEFFTFSGY
-417 TSNYTDGASSRT
+417 DSNYTTGASSRT
-429 HVPLQYWNYENGS
+429 HNPLQYWTGDTS
-442 MTAKSEGG
+442 KMTAKNSGG

-459 LTAKEDDTFAG
+459 LTAQEDEKFAD
-470 INTSVNHYYATVA
+470 INTTVNSYYVTVA
-483 DGTRVTN
+483 GGATIKN
-490 QGYTSSNSSAM
+490 QGYTSNNRSAM
-501 NMEPGATY
+501 NMEPGAQY
-509 NFSIYAKGN
+509 NFSIYARGT
-518 GSSILVYVED
+518 GTITVYVED
-528 DNGNKLTDTQTINV
+528 DAYKRLTAAQTISLDSADWKQYSTV
-542 GSDEWTKCE
+542 LTSDTKE
-551 AVLSSNTEKDTL
+551 DTL
-563 GTLVMEFT
+563 GTLVLEFSD
-571 GNTDIDMVSLMP
+571 NTDIDMVSLMP
-583 VQTWGYSDQEGS
+583 VDTWGYTAQDGS
-595 ESAHSNYEANS
+595 ETANANYTYNS

-616 ALLKTNPSFLRFP
+616 ALLNTNPSFLRFP

-644 DWKKSVGTAE
+644 DWKKSIGTAE

-665 AMTMGLGYLE
+665 SMTMGLGYLE

-733 YGKLRAQLGHPEPF
+733 YGALRAALGHPEPF

-773 IMAFCKENGYDIT
+773 IMAFCKEKGYDIT

-799 YQSGWEFLAGEKAGG
+799 YQSGWEFLAGEKAG
-814 DYTDKVT
+814 DTYNDKVT

-840 WYEKDSE
+840 WYTSDSE

-911 TMMGA
+911 TLMGA

-1032 QTYDFTQMDENALE
+1032 QTYDFTQMSESDLT

-1053 PGSTAGYTL
+1053 PSSTAGYTL
-1062 TGEGLNL
+1062 TGEGLTL

-1083 DDMPANYKVVVDAT
+1083 DDMPSNYKVVVDAT
-1097 RTANGPDGF
+1097 RTGDGPDGF
-1106 YVGVGVTDVTPDS
+1106 YVGVGVTDVTVGS

-1163 NYEAITTGTP
+1163 NYEPITTGTP

-1210 TTSKVLNANLTA
+1210 TISKVLNANLTA

-1262 GKGTMTVLSGTE
+1262 GKGTMTVLSGTAD
-1274 ENVNTANVNTDGN
+1274 NVNTANVNTDGN
-1287 EVIAPITSDITLQS
+1287 EVIAPKYDEVTLQN

-1323 NVDVTMGGSLV
+1323 NVDVTMGDSLAGSYTF
-1334 DSNNLTTEEGRE
+1334 DNENLANGAVEGAAGTVVTNKTLQENDNTMTYVEGRNGGKAVSFDGTADGNVVKLDATLTGNQQTISFWMNTTAYNNFSSAMFALDTDTTNYVNVIPHGWDDDSLSPQYAE
-1346 GWNGYTVS
+1346 GVS
-1354 GNGATYTE
+1354 GTINNTAGAE
-1362 GNETITADENG
+1362 GSVNVGEWHM
-1373 VTFTQIGG
+1373 VTFVVDGTSLTIYKDGQAVRAFQ
-1381 NNYSVANPLKG
+1381 NSEFVDTAS
-1392 NVTDGFSVV
+1392 VTDGFWNTF
-1401 LDVAIPEGA
+1401 D
-1410 TVDSWSGLFGFNN
+1410 
-1423 HAAWDHFQLS
+1423 
-1433 NNGLSIY
+1433 SIY
-1440 ANSGIAKEDQ
+1440 LG
-1450 GATGN
+1450 GN
-1455 HYYDIERAEEKVDL
+1455 LWD
-1469 TDAQVT
+1469 
-1475 MAVDKT
+1475 
-1481 SLKIYVNGELA
+1481 
-1492 ATYED
+1492 
-1497 GQQYGSALNNTYVN
+1497 NTYN
-1511 AVTLGA
+1511 GA
-1517 ANALDWFNLG
+1517 IDDVYL
-1527 TTAGDGTT
+1527 
-1535 WQWNNSL
+1535 
-1542 MTVSAVSF
+1542 
-1550 YNRALTA
+1550 YNKALTA
-1557 EEVSALAAY
+1557 EEVAALYGY

-1576 EDYIEITRGDSVT
+1576 EENIEITRGDSVT

-1633 TVRGVAAGEATIT
+1633 TVRGVAAGQATIT

-1693 NADNKTLKYESSDP
+1693 NADNKTLKYESSKPD
-1707 QVATVDE
+1707 VATINE

-1726 TITVTSTDGSNK
+1726 TITVTSTDGSNV
-1738 SATVDIT
+1738 SDTVDIT

-1771 LRTEVTPSEAAV
+1771 LRTEVTPGEAAV
-1783 TMSYETSNPEVA
+1783 AMSYETSNPEVA

-1989 DSTLIKTVKSTWVDA
+1989 DSTLIETVKSTWVDA

-2084 SSWTPFIEALNA
+2084 SSWTPFVEALNA

-2252 TIEETPMIWSRDQA
+2252 TIEDTPMIWSRDQA